1 MFFSEIETEK
11 QVVCIFLKMTVDTLK
26 TTITRDKDKDKILPT
41 YYHKEKDMTPENLI
55 FEA

>member
-1 MFFSEIETEK
+1 
-11 QVVCIFLKMTVDTLK
+11 MTVDILK